1 MTIFFRELEMRYKTA
16 LLCHFITFLMNYEVK
31 RSYNPLSLLINEI
44 GLNSTTNSRR
54 AYRRDDD
61 AHVNTLEWREGSDTY
76 VDDVEA
82 RFALAARRIRHL
94 PALFIMD
101 RKSLPTISPAS
112 CFNTEVSN
120 ERLTKCH
127 SKLAIASQ

>member
-1 MTIFFRELEMRYKTA
+1 
-16 LLCHFITFLMNYEVK
+16 MNYEVK
-31 RSYNPLSLLINEI
+31 RSYNPLSMLINEI

-61 AHVNTLEWREGSDTY
+61 AHASTLEWREGSDTY

-82 RFALAARRIRHL
+82 RFALAARSIGH
-94 PALFIMD
+94 PHC
-101 RKSLPTISPAS
+101 SLWIGRVCQPSLLLHVL
-112 CFNTEVSN
+112 FNTEVSS

-127 SKLAIASQ
+127 SKALSW